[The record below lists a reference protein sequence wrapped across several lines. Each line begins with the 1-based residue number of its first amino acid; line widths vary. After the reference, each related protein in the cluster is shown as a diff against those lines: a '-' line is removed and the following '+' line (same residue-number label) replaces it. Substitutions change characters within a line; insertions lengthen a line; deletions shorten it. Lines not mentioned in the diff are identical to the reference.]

1 MNIYSSIICGYQNL
15 EANQIFLIKWMD
27 KHTVVVSSKKEQT
40 IDSFNNMNESSDTL
54 C

>member
-1 MNIYSSIICGYQNL
+1 
-15 EANQIFLIKWMD
+15 MD
-27 KHTVVVSSKKEQT
+27 KYTVVVSNKKEQT